1 MTAFVLCAALLVI
14 ATLILLLPP
23 LWRGASASSVS
34 TDRKEANLAIFRD
47 QFAELAREKVDGSL
61 AGADFEQAEREL
73 QRRLLEEIPTESAD
87 ASRGVGGAS
96 RKTAILLALL
106 LPLLAVGGYLLLG
119 APQALNP
126 LATALPGKMTPEQMQ
141 DMVIGLAERLKARPD
156 DTEGWLMLA
165 RSYKTLGRTAEAAEI
180 YARVEPAMAE
190 DPDFLAD
197 YADLLAMLAGGNLDG
212 KPMTLVDQALH
223 LDPNHVVALWLA
235 GTASFDKGGYA
246 NAVIFWQRAVNLLS
260 AESSDARTLNDG
272 IAEAKR
278 RMGVTANPA
287 KTVAGRVE
295 LAPALAARASP
306 GDTVFVFARPT
317 DGTRAPVAV
326 AKVHVSD
333 LPFSFVLDDTSAVMA
348 DKRISSQSRVIVE
361 ARLSRSGT
369 AMPQDGDLESKA
381 QTVRV
386 GERKL
391 RLLIGQVM
399 KR

>member
-1 MTAFVLCAALLVI
+1 MTVFILCAALLVAAALAI
-14 ATLILLLPP
+14 LLPP
-23 LWRGASASSVS
+23 LWRGASVGSASA
-34 TDRKEANLAIFRD
+34 DRREANLAIFRD
-47 QFAELAREKVDGSL
+47 QWAELAREKAEGSL
-61 AGADFEQAEREL
+61 AGADFAQAEREL
-73 QRRLLEEIPTESAD
+73 RRRLLEEIPADSAD
-87 ASRGVGGAS
+87 ARVGVGGTS
-96 RKTAILLALL
+96 RKTAMLLVLL

-119 APQALNP
+119 TPQALNP
-126 LATALPGKMTPEQMQ
+126 LATALPGKMTPEQIQ
-141 DMVIGLAERLKARPD
+141 GMVVGLAERLKAKPD

-165 RSYKTLGRTAEAAEI
+165 RSYKTLGRSAEAAEI

-212 KPMTLVDQALH
+212 KPMALVDRALH

-246 NAVIFWQRAVNLLS
+246 DAVIFWQRAVKLLS

-272 IAEAKR
+272 IAEAQR
-278 RMGVTANPA
+278 RMGITANPA

-295 LAPALAARASP
+295 LAPALAERASP
-306 GDTVFVFARPT
+306 DDTVFIFARPT

-333 LPFSFVLDDTSAVMA
+333 LPFAFVLDDSSAVMA
-348 DKRISSQSRVIVE
+348 DKRISSQSRVMVE

-369 AMPQDGDLESKA
+369 ALPQDGDLQSKV

-391 RLLIGQVM
+391 RLLIDQVM
-399 KR
+399 TR